1 MIALPRSLVGV
12 LKARSV
18 QFGRI
23 MSGRTASVDVRSFW
37 LLFEVYCLYVRV
49 FLLYKCN
56 VFLPQLA
63 VKVRINCW
71 GGGKCQTF
79 ALGSGINSLV
89 FHLKLVCS

>member
-56 VFLPQLA
+56 AFLPQLA

-71 GGGKCQTF
+71 GGKCQTF